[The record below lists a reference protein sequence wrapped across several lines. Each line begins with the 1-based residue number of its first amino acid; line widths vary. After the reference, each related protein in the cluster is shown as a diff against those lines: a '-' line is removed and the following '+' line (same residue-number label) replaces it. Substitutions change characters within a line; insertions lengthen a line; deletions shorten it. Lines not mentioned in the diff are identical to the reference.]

1 MGLEGGDDI
10 VGLLSEDSLGPEGV
24 GELAQEGNVGEYAA
38 DGGALVE
45 VDECTS
51 HVPAS
56 LLVNANSNIFY
67 GAVPIEN
74 LLHCLVG
81 EGPGHSLHIQA
92 LVLL

>member
-1 MGLEGGDDI
+1 MALEGGNDV
-10 VGLLSEDSLGPEGV
+10 VGLLPEDSLGPEGL
-24 GELAQEGNVGEYAA
+24 GELAQEGNVGEYGV
-38 DGGALVE
+38 DGGALVV

-56 LLVNANSNIFY
+56 ILVNANSNIFY
-67 GAVPIEN
+67 GTVPIED